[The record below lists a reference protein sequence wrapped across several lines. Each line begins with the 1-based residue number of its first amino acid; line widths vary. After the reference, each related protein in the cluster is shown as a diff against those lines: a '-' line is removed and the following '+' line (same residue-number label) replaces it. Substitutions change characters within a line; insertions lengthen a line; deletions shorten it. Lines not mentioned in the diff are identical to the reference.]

1 MRKAVY
7 VEGNEKKIILANC
20 ITKSEYEKIY
30 KKNLVCPIDGCKA
43 KLGFREVKKQRDGKY
58 FYTLPNNKHADGCPY
73 KIQKKRRRVRRK
85 IDNNLSEDFS
95 QISFEIL

>member
-58 FYTLPNNKHADGCPY
+58 FYTLPNNKHVDGCPY
-73 KIQKKRRRVRRK
+73 KIQKEEKKGKKKNR
-85 IDNNLSEDFS
+85 
-95 QISFEIL
+95 

>member
-58 FYTLPNNKHADGCPY
+58 FYIFFIGVVASHLFKSLSDFRLKDDSNN
-73 KIQKKRRRVRRK
+73 
-85 IDNNLSEDFS
+85 NNCCLEKCS
-95 QISFEIL
+95 QQG